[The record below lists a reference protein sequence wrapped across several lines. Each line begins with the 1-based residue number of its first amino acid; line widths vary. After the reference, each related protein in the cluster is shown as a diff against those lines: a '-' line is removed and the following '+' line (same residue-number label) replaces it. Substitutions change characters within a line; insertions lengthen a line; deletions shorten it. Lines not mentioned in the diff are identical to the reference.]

1 MVGGG
6 CGAWGGGLGAGWV
19 GDAGELVGLEVVD
32 CGQSLT

>member
-1 MVGGG
+1 MGGVAG
-6 CGAWGGGLGAGWV
+6 LGGGGLGAGWV